1 MKKVIIILLVI
12 ISLFGIIFGIK
23 KLNTKDNHTPEETLE
38 SDVIVFK
45 DKNLENAIK
54 NIMGTDDIKINDAL
68 NIKSLYLDNLNIK
81 DISGIEY
88 FKNLEALSMSQ
99 NNIKDISKLKSLT
112 KLKILLLNLNKI
124 KDISPL
130 KNLTSLEKLSLFSN
144 EIEDV
149 SALTSLNN
157 LTNMPTLYNNN
168 ITNLEVMAPHLD
180 KILNNSLNN
189 FYTYEFKDNDI
200 IYKRDFSNQ
209 YQSGCNDTYVR
220 CESFTNYEWNKNN
233 IKTYKEA
240 KEVAKNFASTLTSD
254 MIDLDKVIKISEF
267 IVKKMVYKSTDGLYD
282 GTNDLYY
289 PLVLGYGQCH
299 NYAQS
304 FNFLANL
311 VGLVSY
317 SAFAGALHE
326 WNLVKIDGK
335 FYHLDLTWADQGDT
349 LDYRF
354 VNVSTNTI
362 DALHGFKFNYPT
374 DIEISSKDLQVKEG
388 I

>member
-1 MKKVIIILLVI
+1 MKKVIVILLVI
-12 ISLFGIIFGIK
+12 ISLLGIVFGIK
-23 KLNTKDNHTPEETLE
+23 KLNTKDNQTPEETLE

-168 ITNLEVMAPHLD
+168 ITNLEIMAPSLD

-189 FYTYEFKDNDI
+189 FYTYEFKDNNI

-233 IKTYKEA
+233 IK
-240 KEVAKNFASTLTSD
+240 NCFTL
-254 MIDLDKVIKISEF
+254 EEY
-267 IVKKMVYKSTDGLYD
+267 IV
-282 GTNDLYY
+282 
-289 PLVLGYGQCH
+289 
-299 NYAQS
+299 
-304 FNFLANL
+304 
-311 VGLVSY
+311 
-317 SAFAGALHE
+317 
-326 WNLVKIDGK
+326 
-335 FYHLDLTWADQGDT
+335 
-349 LDYRF
+349 
-354 VNVSTNTI
+354 
-362 DALHGFKFNYPT
+362 
-374 DIEISSKDLQVKEG
+374 
-388 I
+388 